1 MSYANAHAVKRGSYL
16 ERMGFV
22 PPLEAAPSPPPP
34 IPSNSAGDESYKAV
48 EHSFRERD
56 RVPML
61 GVRLRGGAA
70 FGLPYL
76 LINGVFCNKERGA
89 LTVKVADGR
98 LHFFGDNI
106 DKVFDR
112 IFAHRA
118 VFVVEGTHRH
128 NQVEEGEAWIERIE
142 VELDG
147 ETCELLGIAS

>member
-1 MSYANAHAVKRGSYL
+1 MHHANAHAVKRGSYL

-22 PPLEAAPSPPPP
+22 PPATETYVPP
-34 IPSNSAGDESYKAV
+34 AEGDEYKAV
-48 EHSFRERD
+48 RDTKRERD
-56 RVPML
+56 RPPML
-61 GVRLRGGAA
+61 GVKLRGGSE

-98 LHFFGDNI
+98 LRFFGRNI
-106 DKVFDR
+106 DKVFER

-118 VFVVEGTHRH
+118 IFVVEGTNQH
-128 NQVEEGEAWIERIE
+128 NQVEEDEAWIERVE

-147 ETCELLGIAS
+147 ETCELLGIAP